1 MLALI
6 LEYRAE
12 AQSVFT
18 WLLCFAALVWGGGPE
33 RAIALVWLV
42 LFKIID
48 GIYDTVWDPPFRP
61 EQLDIF
67 SATNDTVALVIL
79 VVVAVKA
86 NRMYPLWIAAFQVLA
101 TLSHFANAMAEHIT
115 PIAYVI
121 LAVTP
126 GYFQLL
132 LLAGGLLAHMR
143 RGRKHGVY
151 RDWLGTAGPAQQFA
165 PTRVAD

>member
-1 MLALI
+1 MLALL

-18 WLLCFAALVWGGGPE
+18 WLLCFAALIWGGGPE

-42 LFKIID
+42 LFKIVD
-48 GIYDTVWDPPFRP
+48 GVYDTIWSPAFKP
-61 EQLDIF
+61 EELDVF
-67 SATNDTVALVIL
+67 SATNDTVALIIL
-79 VVVAVKA
+79 VIVAVRA
-86 NRMYPLWIAAFQVLA
+86 NRMYPLGIAAFQVLA
-101 TLSHFANAMAEHIT
+101 TMSHFVNAVADHIS

-132 LLAGGLLAHMR
+132 LLAGGLYAHR
-143 RGRKHGVY
+143 NRVREHGSY
-151 RDWLGTAGPAQQFA
+151 RDWFA
-165 PTRVAD
+165 PTNGSGPSYETSGAA

>member
-12 AQSVFT
+12 AQSIFS
-18 WLLCFAALVWGGGPE
+18 WLLCLAALVWGGGPE

-42 LFKIID
+42 LFKLVDAVYETIW
-48 GIYDTVWDPPFRP
+48 GATFRP

-67 SATNDTVALVIL
+67 SATNDTLALVIL

-132 LLAGGLLAHMR
+132 LLTGGLYAHMR
-143 RGRKHGVY
+143 RARKHGTY
-151 RDWLGTAGPAQQFA
+151 RDWLGPMIPVPQFA
-165 PTRVAD
+165 PQRVSD